1 MVTWGNEKMENT
13 SLIALSRQGALQRQ
27 MNVVA
32 NNIANMNTAGFKGE
46 KMMFIEHLVKSA
58 GGDRVSGDNLAF
70 VRDIATA
77 RDTSEGPLERTG
89 NPLDVALRGDGYFVI
104 ETKEGERYSR
114 SGRFRLD
121 EGGQLVTDRGD
132 PVLSDGGQPFFFS
145 PADKDISISRD
156 GTVATE
162 NGQLGRIRVVE
173 FENQQNLQAT
183 AGGLYQTEEQPL
195 DVDSPDVVQGMLEG
209 SNVEPIIE
217 LTRMIEVSRSYDAAK
232 KFIDKEDERMQKVA
246 RELASTD

>member
-1 MVTWGNEKMENT
+1 
-13 SLIALSRQGALQRQ
+13 

-32 NNIANMNTAGFKGE
+32 NNIANMNTTGFKGE

-58 GGDRVSGDNLAF
+58 GGGRISGDQLAF
-70 VRDIATA
+70 VRDIATV
-77 RDTSEGPLERTG
+77 RDLSEGPLERTG
-89 NPLDVALRGDGYFVI
+89 NPLDVALRGDGYFVV
-104 ETKEGERYSR
+104 ETKDGDRYSR
-114 SGRFRLD
+114 SGRFHLD

-145 PADKDISISRD
+145 TEDKDISISRD

-162 NGQLGRIRVVE
+162 NGELGRIRVVE
-173 FENQQNLQAT
+173 FENQQKLRAT
-183 AGGLYQTEEQPL
+183 AGGLYETGEQPQ
-195 DVDSPDVVQGMLEG
+195 DVDSPDIVQGMLEG

-232 KFIDKEDERMQKVA
+232 KFIDKEDERMRKVA
-246 RELASTD
+246 QEMGKFE

>member
-1 MVTWGNEKMENT
+1 MWDNGEMENT
-13 SLIALSRQGALQRQ
+13 SLIVLSRQGTFRRQ

-32 NNIANMNTAGFKGE
+32 HNIANMNTAGFKGE
-46 KMMFIEHLVKSA
+46 KMMFIEYLVKNPSGA
-58 GGDRVSGDNLAF
+58 RISGDQLAF

-77 RDTSEGPLERTG
+77 RDLSEGPLEKTG

-104 ETKEGERYSR
+104 ETEDGERYSR
-114 SGRFRLD
+114 SGRFHLD
-121 EGGQLVTDRGD
+121 EGGQLVTQQGD

-145 PADKDISISRD
+145 TEDKDISIARD

-162 NGQLGRIRVVE
+162 NGELGRIRVVE
-173 FENQQNLQAT
+173 FENQQKLQVT
-183 AGGLYQTEEQPL
+183 AGGLYETEEQPE

-217 LTRMIEVSRSYDAAK
+217 LTRMIEVSRSYQAAN
-232 KFIDKEDERMQKVA
+232 KFIEREDERMRKVA
-246 RELASTD
+246 RELAGTE